1 MHRQSVV
8 AQMRGALREVP
19 HRRMLATMRLA
30 EGIILLL
37 AAVSGVALAASGQ
50 LAPSGQVVPGDPAAS
65 APPAMTVVIDPGHGG
80 DDRGAV
86 GPAGMEEK
94 RLTLSVAQRVK
105 ALGADR
111 GVRVLLTR
119 EDDRQIPLMQRAAFA
134 NGAGAS
140 LFISLHANAS
150 PSPLTT
156 GAEVGSFPVPDQPV
170 PVPAVEDRSL
180 LVPLAGSGTRR
191 VVLVAWDQ
199 AQVRH
204 ADIAAGL
211 AQEIGER
218 LERMAPLGPRRVYQA
233 PLRPLMAVNLPA
245 ALVDLGYVSNRN
257 EEKVAAADVRQAAL
271 AQALV
276 DAVLGFDPSSRA
288 RRPTSR

>member
-1 MHRQSVV
+1 MVELVATHRQSVV
-8 AQMRGALREVP
+8 AKMRGALREVP

-80 DDRGAV
+80 DYRGAV

-111 GVRVLLTR
+111 GERVLLTR

-134 NGAGAS
+134 NGAGA
-140 LFISLHANAS
+140 FTLHQPARQR
-150 PSPLTT
+150 
-156 GAEVGSFPVPDQPV
+156 QPV
-170 PVPAVEDRSL
+170 AAHHRRRSGIRS
-180 LVPLAGSGTRR
+180 PFR
-191 VVLVAWDQ
+191 
-199 AQVRH
+199 
-204 ADIAAGL
+204 
-211 AQEIGER
+211 
-218 LERMAPLGPRRVYQA
+218 
-233 PLRPLMAVNLPA
+233 
-245 ALVDLGYVSNRN
+245 
-257 EEKVAAADVRQAAL
+257 
-271 AQALV
+271 
-276 DAVLGFDPSSRA
+276 
-288 RRPTSR
+288 TSRFPCPL